1 MLKAVELLAARR
13 RDDLRVVGYQCGS
26 LPEYHVIFEAP
37 SVDTEVDP
45 PQQIFPANDDEPI
58 LTHCKKAQGRRVNTS
73 IRARLDFKPALS
85 NRTARTYDRIN
96 LSQRSRCSQRPR
108 LVTEE
113 VREKRLLV

>member
-13 RDDLRVVGYQCGS
+13 RDDLRVVRCRYRS

-58 LTHCKKAQGRRVNTS
+58 LTHCKKPCAWTLN
-73 IRARLDFKPALS
+73 RLYPIELPILMK
-85 NRTARTYDRIN
+85 IN
-96 LSQRSRCSQRPR
+96 FSQSSPSSQRPR
-108 LVTEE
+108 LVIEE
-113 VREKRLLV
+113 ALKKASQFN

>member
-1 MLKAVELLAARR
+1 MLKVVELLAARG
-13 RDDLRVVGYQCGS
+13 RDDLRVVRYQCGS

-37 SVDTEVDP
+37 AVDTEVDP
-45 PQQIFPANDDEPI
+45 PQQIFPANDDEPK

-96 LSQRSRCSQRPR
+96 LSQSSRCSQRPR
-108 LVTEE
+108 FVTEE

>member
-13 RDDLRVVGYQCGS
+13 RDDLRVVRCRYRS
-26 LPEYHVIFEAP
+26 LPEYNVIFEAP

-58 LTHCKKAQGRRVNTS
+58 LTHCKKPCACTLN
-73 IRARLDFKPALS
+73 RLHAIELLILM
-85 NRTARTYDRIN
+85 RIN
-96 LSQRSRCSQRPR
+96 FSQSSRCSQRPR
-108 LVTEE
+108 LVNEE

>member
-1 MLKAVELLAARR
+1 MLKVVELLAARG
-13 RDDLRVVGYQCGS
+13 RDDLRVVRYQCGS

-37 SVDTEVDP
+37 AVDTEVDP
-45 PQQIFPANDDEPI
+45 PQQIFPANDDEPK
-58 LTHCKKAQGRRVNTS
+58 LTDCTKAQGRRVNTP
-73 IRARLDFKPALS
+73 PALS

-96 LSQRSRCSQRPR
+96 FSQSSRCSQRPR

>member
-13 RDDLRVVGYQCGS
+13 RDDLRVVRCRYRS

-58 LTHCKKAQGRRVNTS
+58 LTHCKKPCACTLNRLYPIELPARMTES
-73 IRARLDFKPALS
+73 ISHKAHGAHKDQDS
-85 NRTARTYDRIN
+85 
-96 LSQRSRCSQRPR
+96 
-108 LVTEE
+108 
-113 VREKRLLV
+113 